1 MARSNVRHKM
11 TPEELRIQEI
21 KQHREKEK
29 DQIRQTRL
37 KEYDYK
43 VETQFNK
50 LNTNMIRN

>member
-1 MARSNVRHKM
+1 M